1 MFCFILFTLFSF
13 MRQVLT
19 MKLRLV
25 LNSGSSCLNLPNV
38 VITGVYHQ
46 TQLLSLVCQYIP
58 QHALTNGNLLCP
70 LKKRVAFILCIQ
82 IFSLM
87 YVCASYLSWCWQ
99 RPGENIR
106 SHGVRMTVVSH
117 HECAEN

>member
-1 MFCFILFTLFSF
+1 

-25 LNSGSSCLNLPNV
+25 SNSGSSCLNLPNV

-87 YVCASYLSWCWQ
+87 YVHLIF
-99 RPGENIR
+99 PGAGRGQER
-106 SHGVRMTVVSH
+106 TLDPM
-117 HECAEN
+117 ELE

>member
-1 MFCFILFTLFSF
+1 

-25 LNSGSSCLNLPNV
+25 SNSGSSCLNLPNV

-70 LKKRVAFILCIQ
+70 LKKKSCFHFMYTN
-82 IFSLM
+82 IFSD
-87 YVCASYLSWCWQ
+87 VCASYLSWCWQ